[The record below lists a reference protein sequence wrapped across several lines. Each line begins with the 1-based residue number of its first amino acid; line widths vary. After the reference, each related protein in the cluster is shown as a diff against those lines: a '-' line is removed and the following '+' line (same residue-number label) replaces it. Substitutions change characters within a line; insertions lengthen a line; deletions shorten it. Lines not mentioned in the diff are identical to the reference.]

1 MPLGVTACAAFIY
14 EAFVQDDQLKTF
26 FHGHSFTANPLACAA
41 ANASLDLLLSENCA
55 NQRSW
60 LQQQTSTLAD
70 QLAQFAT
77 STQKIAGL
85 RHLGTI
91 LAFEIKEGQ
100 TGYLNAVSQVVTKE
114 ALQAGLYIR
123 PLGNTVYTM
132 PPYCLNDAE
141 FCRISQFLERVVNK

>member
-41 ANASLDLLLSENCA
+41 ANASLDLLFSENCA

-77 STQKIAGL
+77 STQKIAGV

-141 FCRISQFLERVVNK
+141 FCRISQFLEKVVNK